1 MSNKLLNFKGHE
13 CFYKYLNGFLP
24 AFDIRNSVA
33 RGRFT
38 FIYNGEVKPY
48 RNLYQFLGEINVLL
62 EADLFCIKKSRITSR
77 TRYKIFVDSEVEAK
91 LNSEESDA
99 EVVVEKPLI
108 EGTGE
113 AVMASHYAP
122 VITQEDT
129 TVEDQEAE
137 FAVDWAWVESL
148 EDTPENKLALDE
160 YAEKNSDVKLKR
172 NMKLVNMVR
181 AYKKALS

>member
-1 MSNKLLNFKGHE
+1 MGTVESSDPEK
-13 CFYKYLNGFLP
+13 
-24 AFDIRNSVA
+24 
-33 RGRFT
+33 
-38 FIYNGEVKPY
+38 EV
-48 RNLYQFLGEINVLL
+48 
-62 EADLFCIKKSRITSR
+62 
-77 TRYKIFVDSEVEAK
+77 
-91 LNSEESDA
+91 
-99 EVVVEKPLI
+99 I

-113 AVMASHYAP
+113 SVMASHYAP

-129 TVEDQEAE
+129 TVEDQEVE

-181 AYKKALS
+181 AYKKALA